1 MKYYVESYGCT
12 MNYGE
17 GTQLS
22 ERMSKMGYLEAESA
36 EEADIVILNT
46 CTVVEATEKKMVRRM
61 TDLRNLG
68 KEVIVTGCM
77 AEVQPGRIAV
87 RLPDSLVIPPKNY
100 SDFSERVGTRYGC
113 WHPLD
118 HKETSVSA
126 ILPIAQGCLG
136 ACTYCITRFA
146 RGKLM
151 SYPEGELVEDFRRKV
166 DGGAKEILITSQDTA
181 CYGVDSGTNLA
192 VLLKK
197 MLEKQGDY
205 KVRIGMMNPNWIPPI
220 LDELLEV
227 FEDPRM
233 YRFLHIPLQSGSDRI
248 LESMRRNHSTA
259 EYLALVKKIRSSYPD
274 MSISTDM
281 IAGFPGETE
290 EDHRMSV
297 DILKELRADTVN
309 ITRFSPRPGTKAAE
323 MKQLNGR
330 IIKDRSAELTETKTE
345 VCLENNKEAVGNR
358 YEVLVTEKGK
368 DGSVIAR
375 TDNYRP
381 VGIAEDLPIG
391 IFAEVE
397 IVGCKPTHL
406 IGKIVNNQRR

>member
-22 ERMSKMGYLEAESA
+22 ERMSEMGYLETESA

-46 CTVVEATEKKMVRRM
+46 CTVVEATEKKMVKRM

-77 AEVQPGRIAV
+77 AEVQQGRIAV
-87 RLPDSLVIPPKNY
+87 RLPGSLVIPPKNY

-118 HKETSVSA
+118 HKETPVSA

-151 SYPEGELVEDFRRKV
+151 SYPEEELVEDFRKKV

-181 CYGVDSGTNLA
+181 CYGTDSGTNLA
-192 VLLKK
+192 VLLKN

-205 KVRIGMMNPNWIPPI
+205 KVRIGMMNPNRIPPI

-227 FEDPRM
+227 FEDSRV

-248 LESMRRNHSTA
+248 LESMGRSHSAA
-259 EYLALVKKIRSSYPD
+259 EYLALVEKIRSAYPD

-281 IAGFPGETE
+281 IAGFPGEAE
-290 EDHRMSV
+290 EDHRMSIDV
-297 DILKELRADTVN
+297 LKKLKADTVN
-309 ITRFSPRPGTKAAE
+309 ITRFSSRPGTKAAE

-330 IIKDRSAELTETKTE
+330 IIKERSAELTDVKTK
-345 VCLENNKEAVGNR
+345 VCLENNRKTVGNR
-358 YEVLVTEKGK
+358 YRILVTEKGK
-368 DGSVIAR
+368 DGSAIAR
-375 TDNYRP
+375 TDSYRP
-381 VGIAEDLPIG
+381 VGIAEGLPVG
-391 IFAEVE
+391 TFAEVE
-397 IVGCKPTHL
+397 ITGCRSTHL
-406 IGKIVNNQRR
+406 IGKVVNN